1 MGKVVFDD
9 NGNSSRRAE
18 RGGMERLTVLDIA
31 QGVAVGHA
39 PPADRG
45 EFDGSSPL
53 EWPVLRQLRGRDRLG
68 RGQSV
73 SARSRD
79 LEPRTIEADQVV
91 DSVCPYCA
99 VGCAQKVF
107 VKDGKVTQIEG
118 DPASPISRGR
128 LCPKGSASKQLVTS
142 PTRVTKVRYRRPHG
156 TEWED
161 LDLDTA
167 IDMIADR
174 VIKTRKQFW
183 EWEDDEGRRTRRT
196 LGIASLGGATLD
208 NEENYLMKKLY
219 TAMGAIQ
226 IENQARI

>member
-1 MGKVVFDD
+1 VKAFLG
-9 NGNSSRRAE
+9 
-18 RGGMERLTVLDIA
+18 
-31 QGVAVGHA
+31 
-39 PPADRG
+39 
-45 EFDGSSPL
+45 
-53 EWPVLRQLRGRDRLG
+53 WPVLRQITGPDRLG
-68 RGQSV
+68 RGAAAMSR
-73 SARSRD
+73 RSET
-79 LEPRTIEADQVV
+79 LQPRTVEADRVV

-107 VKDGKVTQIEG
+107 VKDEKVVQIEG

-128 LCPKGSASKQLVTS
+128 LCPKGSASTQLVTS
-142 PTRVTKVRYRRPHG
+142 STRETRIRYRRPHG

-167 IDMIADR
+167 MDMIADR
-174 VIKTRKQFW
+174 VIKTRKDFW
-183 EWEDDEGRRTRRT
+183 QWEDDQGRRTRRT